1 MNRWTDISDAGARA
15 VFADYFA
22 KVDRLLAPLPSDA
35 AADVRRE
42 LEQHALD
49 ALAGGTSAPEALER
63 LGAPED
69 FLPDL
74 VAEKLRTRAA
84 RSLMPG
90 HIARALAMSASTG
103 VTGLVVSS
111 LAGLGYAIALL
122 ALIMGV
128 MHLIDPDSAGVY
140 RMPDGQTLI
149 GFGKSPGDVDI
160 YGHWFSPIAF
170 AVAAGL
176 YLILTLAFGWVKIR
190 KPEGRGRQHMTD

>member
-1 MNRWTDISDAGARA
+1 MNRWTELADAAARA

-22 KVDRLLAPLPSDA
+22 KVDRLLAPLPDSDA
-35 AADVRRE
+35 AEVRRE
-42 LEQHALD
+42 LEQHAMD
-49 ALAGGTSAPEALER
+49 ALAAGANAGEALER
-63 LGAPED
+63 LGEPED

-84 RSLMPG
+84 RSFQPV
-90 HIARALAMSASTG
+90 HIFRALALSASTG
-103 VTGLVVSS
+103 ITGLALSS

-128 MHLIDPDSAGVY
+128 MHLIDPDLAGAY

-149 GFGKSPGDVDI
+149 GFGKSPDDVDI
-160 YGHWFSPIAF
+160 LGNWFSPAAF
-170 AVAAGL
+170 AVAVGL

-190 KPEGRGRQHMTD
+190 KPEMRGGDQ

>member
-1 MNRWTDISDAGARA
+1 MTRWTDIEDAGARA
-15 VFADYFA
+15 AFADYFVQ
-22 KVDRLLAPLPSDA
+22 VDRLLAALPGADA
-35 AADVRRE
+35 AEVRRE

-49 ALAGGTSAPEALER
+49 ALAEGATAEEALAR

-84 RSLMPG
+84 RSFMPG
-90 HIARALAMSASTG
+90 HIFRALAISASTG
-103 VTGLVVSS
+103 ITGFVLSS

-122 ALIMGV
+122 ALVMGV
-128 MHLIDPDSAGVY
+128 MHLIDPDLAGVY
-140 RMPDGQTLI
+140 RMPNGQTLI
-149 GFGKSPGDVDI
+149 GFGKSPGDVDMF
-160 YGHWFSPIAF
+160 GNWFSPIAF

-190 KPEGRGRQHMTD
+190 KPEGRGRQRMTD